1 MLRPTEIQQFLKANS
16 IGKDDL
22 DKISEIEQI
31 LKIKNC
37 HSNFGRHSEIGADYD
52 VRQNPR

>member
-1 MLRPTEIQQFLKANS
+1 MLRPTEIQQLLKANS